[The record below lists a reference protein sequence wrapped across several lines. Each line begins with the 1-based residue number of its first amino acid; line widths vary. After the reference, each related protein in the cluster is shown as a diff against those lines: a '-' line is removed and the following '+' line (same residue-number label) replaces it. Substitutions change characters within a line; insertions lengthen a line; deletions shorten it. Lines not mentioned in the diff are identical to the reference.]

1 MYFVLLCITCVSKSR
16 MEPHQARNRH
26 SGKVLVVAE
35 SRLSEL
41 PREKP
46 KQSTVNG
53 PGDDSKKS
61 NAKVKTSS
69 GAKKENIE
77 DSYEVLEKVTGA
89 SLVGTK

>member
-1 MYFVLLCITCVSKSR
+1 
-16 MEPHQARNRH
+16 MEPHQVRNRH
-26 SGKVLVVAE
+26 SGKVLVVTE

-46 KQSTVNG
+46 KQSIVNR
-53 PGDDSKKS
+53 PVDDSKKS
-61 NAKVKTSS
+61 NAKAKTSA
-69 GAKKENIE
+69 GGKKENIE